1 LARIL
6 IIEDRKLITDVYAV
20 VLKGAGHTVI
30 PATSGGEGL
39 ALFRKDPPDVV
50 MVDVNLPDGCGLALM
65 RVMQTERDTPIIVL
79 TGGGKNAD
87 GDYIDTALRQ
97 GAAAAYLKPIP
108 ADVLRAAVENAL
120 KSRAA

>member
-6 IIEDRKLITDVYAV
+6 IIEDRKLITDVYAI

-30 PATSGGEGL
+30 PAATRGEGL
-39 ALFRKDPPDVV
+39 ALFRKDPPDIV
-50 MVDVNLPDGCGLALM
+50 MLDVNLPDGCGLAVM
-65 RVMQTERDTPIIVL
+65 RTMQTERDTPIIVL

-87 GDYIDTALRQ
+87 GDYIETALRQ
-97 GAAAAYLKPIP
+97 GAVGAYLKPIP

-120 KSRAA
+120 KSAA